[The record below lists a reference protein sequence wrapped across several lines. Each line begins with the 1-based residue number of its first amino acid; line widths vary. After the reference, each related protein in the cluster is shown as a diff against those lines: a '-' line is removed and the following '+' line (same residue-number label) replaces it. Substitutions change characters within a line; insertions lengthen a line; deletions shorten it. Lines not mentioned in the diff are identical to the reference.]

1 MDKTSSESLLGR
13 LTPRTIESDPTV
25 QAINRV
31 LTPYLTQAVE
41 NQQRLLVL
49 HAIDSLGETELDHL
63 GWQWASYIYHDTWD
77 VETKRDFLKNLI
89 PQLRHMGTMQA
100 IKDVLS
106 TFATGVYVFEWFEEG
121 GTGVPYTFRIVIDL
135 KELGEVTTAELIED
149 VYRTLDI
156 TKNVRSVF
164 SVTISQTLEIDD
176 AHIIAT
182 ANTVVYGRGGSYD
195 PRLEAMLDG
204 SMWVAGTAVT
214 AAFGHTV
221 DEPDSEGDME
231 HPLRVASAAST
242 VVSSRGMDDPDSEGV
257 LERGVSAASAAVGTV
272 QARTH
277 SELGLTAEDFEG
289 AVEGGMHA
297 FSALAS
303 VSMGRVSSVWDDDVS
318 VPEAEAE
325 PEAEPETE
333 TETEREIVDAEASM
347 EVNSAQASS
356 SMVMGRTMSDTDSL
370 SSAEASM
377 EVSAAQA
384 SSTVTF
390 SRLTQ

>member
-1 MDKTSSESLLGR
+1 MDKTSSERLLER

-25 QAINRV
+25 QAINKV

-63 GWQWASYIYHDTWD
+63 GWQWASYIYHDTWG

-176 AHIIAT
+176 AHVIAT

-221 DEPDSEGDME
+221 DEPESEGGME
-231 HPLRVASAAST
+231 HPLTVASAASAM
-242 VVSSRGMDDPDSEGV
+242 VSARGMDDPDSEGV
-257 LERGVSAASAAVGTV
+257 LARDISAVSAAVGTV

-277 SELGLTAEDFEG
+277 SELGITADDLAG
-289 AVEGGMHA
+289 SIDGGMHA
-297 FSALAS
+297 LSALAG

-318 VPEAEAE
+318 VPGAEAE
-325 PEAEPETE
+325 PEAE
-333 TETEREIVDAEASM
+333 TEREVVDGEASM

-356 SMVMGRTMSDTDSL
+356 SMVMNRTMSDTESL

-377 EVSAAQA
+377 EVSSAQA